1 MNDRLNSLLLENREI
16 DHVELDEFLYII
28 GDLRGA
34 GWSVRVVREND
45 SISDSDL
52 YHVFKK
58 VDIDN
63 SQEITATELR
73 QACRYLCKQFQI
85 DIKTEQQ
92 FRKYMLKTDTD
103 NSGTLDFEEF
113 KFAVKFA
120 QKMLKKTEQEN

>member
-1 MNDRLNSLLLENREI
+1 MMMMQVNDRLNSLLLENREI
-16 DHVELDEFLYII
+16 DHVELDEFLVSNDNNFRSHSSSGACLWYWIYIFKYII

-63 SQEITATELR
+63 SQEITATV
-73 QACRYLCKQFQI
+73 QY
-85 DIKTEQQ
+85 
-92 FRKYMLKTDTD
+92 
-103 NSGTLDFEEF
+103 
-113 KFAVKFA
+113 FAIQV
-120 QKMLKKTEQEN
+120 